1 MKTYRSNEEWRTLF
15 HEQAA
20 SGENAKQFCRTKSIH
35 ANVFYRKKK
44 SLTQG
49 SGLVRL
55 PVGIGRTTPIE
66 INLGGI
72 TIGVA
77 AGFPE
82 QELVRVLRCVR
93 EALDA

>member
-1 MKTYRSNEEWRTLF
+1 MKRYRSDEEWRSLF

-20 SGENAKQFCRTKSIH
+20 SSKSTKQFCQNKGIN

-44 SLTQG
+44 SLTEG
-49 SGLVRL
+49 GGLVRL

-66 INLGGI
+66 INLGGL

-77 AGFPE
+77 AGFSE